1 MPKVSLH
8 TAVKGQFGLG
18 TGRAMGNALK
28 AIVVK
33 YVYWQSIQ
41 KEKDAV
47 TATSASCIES
57 TVCHELAASGT

>member
-1 MPKVSLH
+1 
-8 TAVKGQFGLG
+8 
-18 TGRAMGNALK
+18 MGNALK